1 MTRWSGTH
9 SFIRSSDSVSRE
21 TVAPL
26 DTSGATVVFGHHPTA
41 IVDMKDPV
49 SSLNDA
55 SATAARL
62 WFHVKPGVS
71 LRQSSF
77 PPVNTFPIVEARQ
90 DSNGVG
96 ADPHPGV

>member
-9 SFIRSSDSVSRE
+9 SFIRNSDSVHVKRWLHPYRVE
-21 TVAPL
+21 PPL
-26 DTSGATVVFGHHPTA
+26 YSATTLRRCS
-41 IVDMKDPV
+41 VDMKGPV
-49 SSLNDA
+49 SSLNDT

-77 PPVNTFPIVEARQ
+77 PSVNTFPSLKHAKTPT
-90 DSNGVG
+90 G
-96 ADPHPGV
+96 